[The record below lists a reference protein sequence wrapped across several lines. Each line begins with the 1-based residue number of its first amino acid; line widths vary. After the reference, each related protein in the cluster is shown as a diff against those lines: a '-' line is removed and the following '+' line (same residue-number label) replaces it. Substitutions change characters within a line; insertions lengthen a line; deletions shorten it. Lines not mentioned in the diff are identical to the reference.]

1 MQCRRSFFT
10 EHLCLNVTFS
20 DYNHSFICTGKCKKQ
35 SKPGQQASKKKM
47 LLQLPSISETP
58 AAPKNKPTV
67 TYIREDLWKSNNVVS
82 FVVECL
88 VLLEHLQGARKKT
101 ASLYENQL

>member
-1 MQCRRSFFT
+1 MSLLLTITIASFVLENVRSKVN
-10 EHLCLNVTFS
+10 LDNR
-20 DYNHSFICTGKCKKQ
+20 
-35 SKPGQQASKKKM
+35 QAKKKKM
-47 LLQLPSISETP
+47 LLQLPPTSETP

>member
-1 MQCRRSFFT
+1 MSLFLTITIASFVL
-10 EHLCLNVTFS
+10 ENVRNKANL
-20 DYNHSFICTGKCKKQ
+20 DNR
-35 SKPGQQASKKKM
+35 QAKKKM

-88 VLLEHLQGARKKT
+88 VLIEHLQGARKKT
-101 ASLYENQL
+101 ASLHENQL

>member
-1 MQCRRSFFT
+1 MSLLLTITIASFVLENVRSKVN
-10 EHLCLNVTFS
+10 LDNR
-20 DYNHSFICTGKCKKQ
+20 
-35 SKPGQQASKKKM
+35 QAKKKM
-47 LLQLPSISETP
+47 LLQLPSTSETP

-88 VLLEHLQGARKKT
+88 VLIEHLQGARKKT
-101 ASLYENQL
+101 ASLHENQL

>member
-1 MQCRRSFFT
+1 MSLFLTITIASFVL
-10 EHLCLNVTFS
+10 ENVRNKANL
-20 DYNHSFICTGKCKKQ
+20 DNR
-35 SKPGQQASKKKM
+35 QAKKKM